1 MHRHTSQLAVKKIGS
16 KFDLVLIAGIRAREL
31 LNGAQPLVN
40 TKDGAI
46 VTALKEIEDGLIGRE
61 YLNKIK

>member
-16 KFDLVLIAGIRAREL
+16 RYDLVLIAGIRAREL
-31 LNGAQPLVN
+31 LNGDKPLILSEN
-40 TKDGAI
+40 SPT